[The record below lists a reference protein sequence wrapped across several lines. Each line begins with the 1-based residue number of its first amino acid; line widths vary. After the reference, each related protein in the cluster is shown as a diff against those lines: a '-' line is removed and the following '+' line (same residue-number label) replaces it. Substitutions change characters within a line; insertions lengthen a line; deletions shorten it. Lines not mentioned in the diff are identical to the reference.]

1 MELRR
6 VLIGLMS
13 AMFTVLIS
21 ANIVANALPSISA
34 SLAGTPAEY
43 TWVVAAALL
52 TNAVS
57 TPIWGKLSDLYSKK
71 LLVQVSILL
80 FVIGTVAGALA
91 PTMGVLIAGRAVQ
104 GLAIGGVFV
113 LVQSILA
120 SIIPARQRGRYAGYI
135 GSVMALATSVGPLA
149 GGFIVD
155 SPLGWRWC
163 FWLCLPLAA
172 LALVLLRSAPPL
184 RTDQHR
190 VTIDWPGIG
199 LLTFG
204 VSLLLIWVS
213 FAGKAGFYGWF
224 SPVTALLVGIA
235 LLSLAAFVV
244 VESRAGQ
251 PIIPLAILRQRT
263 TVLAVIGS
271 LAVGFSLFGAIPLLS
286 QYLQVARNL
295 PATAAGL
302 LLLPLVVGS
311 FVSSLVSG
319 RLISRYGRW
328 KPYLVAGAVALAV
341 GFGAAGLIDHGTSLW
356 VFGAIVAVVGVG
368 TGLLT
373 QNVPLAVQNTVDVRD
388 VGAATATVQF
398 FRALAG
404 AVTLAV
410 FGSILNSMTAQRIH
424 DGASVNVAYGD
435 SVAPVFVI
443 AAVLGL
449 LGVVAISLIEHQELR
464 QTVRVDGERPVEALS
479 KG

>member
-1 MELRR
+1 MDLRR

-21 ANIVANALPSISA
+21 ANIVANALPAIST
-34 SLAGTPAEY
+34 SLRGTPTEY
-43 TWVVAAALL
+43 TWVVVAALL

-71 LLVQVSILL
+71 LLVQVTILL

-91 PTMGVLIAGRAVQ
+91 PAMGVLIAGRAVQ
-104 GLAIGGVFV
+104 GLAIGGVFA

-120 SIIPARQRGRYAGYI
+120 SIIPARQRGRYAGYV
-135 GSVMALATSVGPLA
+135 GGVMALATSIGPLA

-163 FWLCLPLAA
+163 FWACLPLAA

-184 RTDQHR
+184 RTEQRH
-190 VTIDWPGIG
+190 VTIDWVGIG
-199 LLTFG
+199 LLTSG
-204 VSLLLIWVS
+204 MSVLLIWVS
-213 FAGKAGFYGWF
+213 FAGKAGFYGWV
-224 SPVTALLVGIA
+224 SPVTALLVGIG
-235 LLSLAAFVV
+235 LLCLTAFVV
-244 VESRAGQ
+244 VENRAEQ

-263 TVLAVIGS
+263 TVLAVLGS
-271 LAVGFSLFGAIPLLS
+271 VAVGFSLFGAIPLLS
-286 QYLQVARNL
+286 QYLQVARNI

-319 RLISRYGRW
+319 RLISRDGRW
-328 KPYLVAGAVALAV
+328 KRYLVAGAIALTAGLAAAGFV
-341 GFGAAGLIDHGTSLW
+341 DHTSSLWFFGAMA
-356 VFGAIVAVVGVG
+356 AMVGIG
-368 TGLLT
+368 TGMLT
-373 QNVPLAVQNTVDVRD
+373 QNIPLVVANTVDVRD
-388 VGAATATVQF
+388 VGAATSTVQF

-410 FGSILNSMTAQRIH
+410 FGSILNSLTAQRIH
-424 DGASVNVAYGD
+424 DGAAVSVAYGD
-435 SVAPVFVI
+435 SVGPIFLI
-443 AAVLGL
+443 AAA
-449 LGVVAISLIEHQELR
+449 LGVLALSFLRHQELR
-464 QTVRVDGERPVEALS
+464 QTIHADGTRPAEALARR
-479 KG
+479 